1 MKIFLQLKIES
12 RIEEVRIV
20 VFGEV
25 DTQEY
30 VSQSNGA
37 CEESDRVKLSSYKW
51 NTKRIVMI
59 RSCGRNKTTFS
70 CNGLI
75 DLLIDATP
83 DILVQRIQNQEN
95 DELSYLV

>member
-1 MKIFLQLKIES
+1 MKIFLRIKIGS
-12 RIEEVRIV
+12 RIEEVRIF
-20 VFGEV
+20 VFGEI

-37 CEESDRVKLSSYKW
+37 CEEADRVKLSSYKW
-51 NTKRIVMI
+51 NTKRIGMI
-59 RSCGRNKTTFS
+59 RSCGRSKTAFS

-75 DLLIDATP
+75 VLLIDATP

-95 DELSYLV
+95 YEVRYLV